1 MIRLLLKLLLPLF
14 GVMIVVWVVGYWLYD
29 MGPQF
34 SKERLAQEF
43 RPLRPQ
49 VLVLSEMSLD
59 EAVARSSTLSDLWEV
74 SLAVDQEPPPAPT
87 LIGEDYSMVFHL
99 GGVFAWDFEF
109 ANRPPVA
116 AIVEIGVSRNYL
128 SHYSIHVPLTTS
140 GAWVSLQ
147 PYSTSEFEQTRMLD
161 ADFLNQTDRIFIL
174 VLGGVAF
181 LIALG
186 FGCYVMLRLRGIR
199 RAFRRISD
207 GDLTARVGGTGRDL
221 IHQLGHDCDA
231 MATHLQ
237 QLITQQD
244 TMLRM
249 LAHEL
254 RTPLARMDLGIHL
267 AERQGGPGARLTAV
281 RQEIEHLDRLIQDLT
296 RLIRIEHQVTSEP
309 ASSIQIKPEIEGVI
323 AGLSAHHPHLSL
335 TCEGAPA
342 VEIRGHPAL
351 IRVAILNLLNNAAR
365 YAKRQVVVGFARESA
380 AVRLWVDDDGSG
392 IPEAERERIFLPFV
406 TLGASGSGG
415 TGLGLAIVQRILAS
429 ADGSVL
435 CQASPLG
442 GARFVL
448 CWPHVPLDR
457 AG

>member
-14 GVMIVVWVVGYWLYD
+14 GAMIVVWVVGFWLYD
-29 MGPQF
+29 IGPQF
-34 SKERLAQEF
+34 SKERLEQQF
-43 RPLRPQ
+43 RHLRPQ
-49 VLVLSEMSLD
+49 VLVLSEMNLAD
-59 EAVARSSTLSDLWEV
+59 ALARSRELGELWEV
-74 SLAVDQEPPPAPT
+74 ELAVEQVQPPAST
-87 LIGEDYSMVFHL
+87 LVGEDYAKPFHQ
-99 GGVFAWDFEF
+99 GGVFPWDFTF
-109 ANRPPVA
+109 ANRTPVTVV
-116 AIVEIGVSRNYL
+116 IEIGMTDNYIVKWR
-128 SHYSIHVPLTTS
+128 IHVPLTTP
-140 GAWVSLQ
+140 GAWVRIEPFATAEL
-147 PYSTSEFEQTRMLD
+147 EQAKTLD
-161 ADFLNQTDRIFIL
+161 ADFLAQTDRVFIL

-199 RAFRRISD
+199 RALRRIRD
-207 GDLTARVGGTGRDL
+207 GDLTARVGGSGRDL

-267 AERQGGPGARLTAV
+267 AERESGAGARLAKV

-296 RLIRIEHQVTSEP
+296 RLIRIEHQVTSE
-309 ASSIQIKPEIEGVI
+309 AAHSLRIKPEIEDII
-323 AGLSAHHPHLSL
+323 AGLSAHHPHLAL
-335 TCEGAPA
+335 TCEGNEA

-351 IRVAILNLLNNAAR
+351 IRVAILNLINNAAR

-380 AVRLWVDDDGSG
+380 AVSLWVDDDGGG
-392 IPEAERERIFLPFV
+392 IPEAERVRIFLPFV
-406 TLGASGSGG
+406 TLGVSGSGG

-429 ADGSVL
+429 AGGTVR
-435 CQASPLG
+435 CEASPLG

-448 CWPHVPLDR
+448 GWPLAPKD
-457 AG
+457 G